1 MGGGGAWGTVLLM
14 KLYAD
19 TPALRFRQV
28 LTDLAVVLVV
38 WVSVRVGGAVRN
50 AVERLAEPGAVLER
64 AGDELSDAAGQGAS
78 TVGEVPAVGDR
89 LAQPFEWLR
98 GSGGTLAEAG
108 ARQQEAV
115 LSLATLL
122 GLLVMALPIL
132 VLLALYLP
140 SRVRWVREATAARR
154 FRDASA
160 QFFALRALA
169 GRPLRELRRV
179 SDDPWGDYEAG
190 RWRLLA
196 NLELE
201 SLGLRAIKR
210 TQ

>member
-1 MGGGGAWGTVLLM
+1 M

-19 TPALRFRQV
+19 SPRLRSRQV
-28 LTDLAVVLVV
+28 LADLAVLVLAST
-38 WVSVRVGGAVRN
+38 SVRVGLAVRRT
-50 AVERLAEPGAVLER
+50 VGRLGEPGAALER
-64 AGDELSDAAGQGAS
+64 AGDQLSDAAGQGAA
-78 TVGEVPAVGDR
+78 TAGNVPGVGETLSR
-89 LAQPFEWLR
+89 PFEWLG

-115 LSLATLL
+115 LSLGTTL
-122 GLLVMALPIL
+122 GLVIAVLPIL
-132 VLLALYLP
+132 LLLALYLP
-140 SRVRWVREATAARR
+140 SRLRWIREATSAQR
-154 FRDASA
+154 FRDAGA

-190 RWRLLA
+190 RYRVLA

-201 SLGLRAIKR
+201 SLGLRGIGSR
-210 TQ
+210 